1 MRRQTCIGSVHLYIP
16 ASFWE
21 DGKDATSHVVRS
33 DVAHWNNPIRSRPR
47 RADFAR
53 GRCLTQNTRPRCAGD
68 KCGGHE
74 GRRGRLSWRVRLGL
88 SRKRHPGHTGFQ
100 IRNRIGRQDVH
111 GSGGRAADPGGQ
123 DSRDDD
129 IRKYLPGMPAYAAPI
144 TIAQLLRHT
153 SGLRDYSELL
163 AMRGIRFED
172 SVTQDEIVRLIEAQ
186 REINFLPGTDYSY
199 TNSEYILLSRIVEK
213 VTANPLPII
222 SAIRSFAR
230 WAWMA
235 RALSR
240 TGQR

>member
-1 MRRQTCIGSVHLYIP
+1 
-16 ASFWE
+16 
-21 DGKDATSHVVRS
+21 
-33 DVAHWNNPIRSRPR
+33 
-47 RADFAR
+47 
-53 GRCLTQNTRPRCAGD
+53 
-68 KCGGHE
+68 
-74 GRRGRLSWRVRLGL
+74 
-88 SRKRHPGHTGFQ
+88 
-100 IRNRIGRQDVH
+100 
-111 GSGGRAADPGGQ
+111 
-123 DSRDDD
+123 
-129 IRKYLPGMPAYAAPI
+129 
-144 TIAQLLRHT
+144 
-153 SGLRDYSELL
+153 
-163 AMRGIRFED
+163 MRGIRFED